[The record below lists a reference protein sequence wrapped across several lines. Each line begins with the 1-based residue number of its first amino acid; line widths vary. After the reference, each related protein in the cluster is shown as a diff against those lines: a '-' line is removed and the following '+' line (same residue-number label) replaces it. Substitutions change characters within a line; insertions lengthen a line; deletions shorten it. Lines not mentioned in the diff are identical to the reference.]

1 MTTQSREEALLE
13 IVRRGLFLASAHTS
27 SAILGDRSSYLGM
40 SDLARYPDC
49 PRAAVAGKLGGHD
62 TTLEHLL
69 TLQRGHWFEDGI
81 AGCLGR
87 EGLRFMRQMEIAH
100 THAGV
105 LLRAH
110 LDLGLV
116 WDKPRPAVRVLEIKS
131 MESLSNEPYP
141 AHERQ
146 VMGQVT
152 MLEELWDVP
161 VFTLRRENGSI
172 AHSRLNFP
180 ELCRRELGVNLP
192 TDSKKVSME
201 GWLLCLSMCEA
212 RAFGPYLPDADVL
225 ESLREQA
232 VEYWAGFCAVKEGTA
247 ALNDIPHARG
257 FYPLCASCAYAAD
270 CPRFPQAA
278 DMPQWEPAL
287 DKLAELKERRTVLDG
302 EIREVESALRLAHR
316 LASPGENGN
325 RGWITAGRYRFK
337 VSRTEAR
344 RTLDRASLSDELSE
358 ILRLEHL
365 EDIDVDALLKRHEK
379 VGASSS
385 RLSVNKIH

>member
-1 MTTQSREEALLE
+1 MVTQSREKALLE

-27 SAILGDRSSYLGM
+27 TAILGDRSAYLGM
-40 SDLARYPDC
+40 SDLARYADC
-49 PRAAVAGKLGGHD
+49 PRAAVAGKLGGRD

-81 AGCLGR
+81 AGCLGS
-87 EGLRFMRQMEIAH
+87 EGLRFMRQVEIAH

-105 LLRAH
+105 PLRAH
-110 LDLGLV
+110 LDLALA

-131 MESLSNEPYP
+131 METLPNEPYP

-146 VMGQVT
+146 VMGQVS
-152 MLEELWDVP
+152 MLEELWDAP
-161 VFTLRRENGSI
+161 VLTLQRENGSI

-192 TDSKKVSME
+192 TDSEKVSVE

-232 VEYWAGFCAVKEGTA
+232 VEYWAAFCAVKEGTA

-257 FYPLCASCAYAAD
+257 FYLLCATCAYAAD
-270 CPRFPQAA
+270 CPRFPKAA

-287 DKLAELKERRTVLDG
+287 DKLAELKEWRTELDT

-316 LASPGENGN
+316 LAIPGENGN
-325 RGWITAGRYRFK
+325 GGWITAGSYRFK
-337 VSRTEAR
+337 VSRTEPR
-344 RTLDRASLSDELSE
+344 RTLDKAALCEELSE
-358 ILRLEHL
+358 IFRLEHL

-385 RLSVNKIH
+385 RLSVNKIN

>member
-1 MTTQSREEALLE
+1 MATQSREKALLE

-27 SAILGDRSSYLGM
+27 TIILGDRSTYLGM
-40 SDLARYPDC
+40 SDLARYAEC
-49 PRAAVAGKLGGHD
+49 PRAAVAGKLD
-62 TTLEHLL
+62 VQDFTLEHLL

-81 AGCLGR
+81 VRCLGGA
-87 EGLRFMRQMEIAH
+87 GLRFMRQMEIAH

-105 LLRAH
+105 PLRAH
-110 LDLGLV
+110 LDLVLV

-131 MESLSNEPYP
+131 METLPNEPYP

-146 VMGQVT
+146 VKGQVS
-152 MLEELWDVP
+152 MLEELWDAP
-161 VFTLRRENGSI
+161 EFTLRRDDGAI
-172 AHSRLNFP
+172 AHARLNFP

-192 TDSKKVSME
+192 NDPEKVSVE
-201 GWLLCLSMCEA
+201 GWLLCLSMCDA

-232 VEYWAGFCAVKEGTA
+232 VEYWAAFCAVREGKA
-247 ALNDIPHARG
+247 ALNDIPHVRG
-257 FYPLCASCAYAAD
+257 FYPLCASCGYAAD

-287 DKLAELKERRTVLDG
+287 DKLAVLKEQRSELDT

-316 LASPGENGN
+316 LAIRGKEGNG
-325 RGWITAGRYRFK
+325 GWITAGSYRFK

-344 RTLDRASLSDELSE
+344 RTLDRATLRDELSE